1 MHRLP
6 LCPAGILLLLTAA
19 CAPAAGGRPSA
30 APPPAFRALVWN
42 VGDSSF
48 VLHPG
53 IFRGVLRAADADVLI
68 LDEVGGEIEPAELI
82 PILRGLRG
90 EADTVWHLAWGVGGD
105 YQRTVIASRE
115 PVEPLPEFSPLP
127 FTRTTQRV
135 FDRAPD
141 SLHAKLR
148 QDFDRGVA
156 TNGAVVRSGGRRL
169 LVVGVDLWARG
180 TPDSWEE
187 TRRRVEAATIRD
199 AVGRVLA
206 RLSSEGRAVDGVVL
220 GGDMNLVAGRAPL
233 DTLTASPGAGWQPL
247 AIAPALHADGLS
259 RWTWDGRGTVFHS
272 RQMDLMLYSPE
283 ALAVEQAHVFD
294 SEQMPPAE
302 LARFGLNADAS
313 KSLSRHRP
321 VVVDFRWLP
330 ARR

>member
-1 MHRLP
+1 M
-6 LCPAGILLLLTAA
+6 ATA
-19 CAPAAGGRPSA
+19 CAPAAGSRPYA
-30 APPPAFRALVWN
+30 APPSAFRALVWN

-48 VLHPG
+48 VVHPTT
-53 IFRGVLRAADADVLI
+53 FRGVLRAADADVLI
-68 LDEVGGEIEPAELI
+68 LDEVGGEIEPSELI

-115 PVEPLPEFSPLP
+115 PVEPLREFSPLP
-127 FTRTTQRV
+127 FTRTTQPV

-141 SLHAKLR
+141 SLHARLR
-148 QDFDRGVA
+148 RDFDRGVA

-169 LVVGVDLWARG
+169 LVVGLDLWARG
-180 TPDSWEE
+180 TRDSWEE
-187 TRRRVEAATIRD
+187 ARRRVEAATIRD

-233 DTLTASPGAGWQPL
+233 DTLTASPGAGWRPL

-259 RWTWDGRGTVFHS
+259 RWTWDGRGTPFHS
-272 RQMDLMLYSPE
+272 RQMDLTLYSPE
-283 ALAVEQAHVFD
+283 ALSVEQARVFD
-294 SEQMPPAE
+294 SEQMAPEE
-302 LARFGLNADAS
+302 LARFGLGADAS

-321 VVVDFRWLP
+321 VIVSFRWLP
-330 ARR
+330 ARW

>member
-1 MHRLP
+1 M
-6 LCPAGILLLLTAA
+6 LLLTAA
-19 CAPAAGGRPSA
+19 CAPGAGGRPYA

-48 VLHPG
+48 VLHPTT
-53 IFRGVLRAADADVLI
+53 FRGVLRAADADVLI

-90 EADTVWHLAWGVGGD
+90 GADTVWHLAWGAGGD

-127 FTRTTQRV
+127 FTRTRQRV

-148 QDFDRGVA
+148 RDFDGGVA
-156 TNGAVVRSGGRRL
+156 TNAAVVRSGGRRL
-169 LVVGVDLWARG
+169 LVVGLDLWARG
-180 TPDSWEE
+180 TPGSWEE
-187 TRRRVEAATIRD
+187 ARRRVEAATIRD
-199 AVGRVLA
+199 AVGRVLG
-206 RLSSEGRAVDGVVL
+206 RLSSEGRAVDGMVL

-247 AIAPALHADGLS
+247 AIAPALHADGLA

-272 RQMDLMLYSPE
+272 SLMDLMLYSPE
-283 ALAVEQAHVFD
+283 ALSVERARVFD

-302 LARFGLNADAS
+302 LARFGLRADAS

-321 VVVDFRWLP
+321 VVVDFRWLR